1 MRMGKRSI
9 FALSCL
15 VALSAC
21 GGSGPKGQQPSWRN
35 APTTATA
42 SSQSAAPSEFIELLE
57 SETQVSHYNNP
68 PRTDAPSSA
77 LSIAILDLLNE
88 GSAAAGLAPPMPDG
102 RLYQALTELA
112 EVAPLDTPPSYSL
125 IEFAMQRNGIIEP
138 SPHLVI
144 IQGSIDD
151 PGPIIEQLQ
160 ESVADILTS
169 GTYERVGIGAAR
181 RGEVDMV
188 LLALQESNVTTKPI
202 VREIPRGGSTSIEG
216 TLGAGFNEPHAFHTD
231 NAGKV
236 HNMSVARIGTAG
248 FRTLFSCGEYV
259 GRQQV
264 EITAADTSGSTVLA
278 NFPIWCGMK
287 APRTMRVAT
296 GSNDPP
302 PKTQAEAEERML
314 VLVNKDRANHGL
326 AALALDPRLTG
337 IARLHSDEML
347 ETGNVAHVS
356 PRTGSAGD
364 RVKAGGVRTAVIL
377 ENVARAYGVA
387 EAELGLMNSPG
398 HRANLLSTDVNHV
411 GIGITLG
418 KDVAGRREL
427 LVTQIFIHI
436 PQPITEATVRGKVEA
451 KIKSIKAMSS
461 SPELQTVAQ
470 VFASDLASGV
480 TTDSASKRASKSL
493 DTAGR
498 GFARVSTLVTT
509 VADVKAFDPTGSLGG
524 AQVSH
529 FGIGIAQGEHPVMG
543 EGAIYIVVLLGQ
555 K

>member
-1 MRMGKRSI
+1 MGRRSI
-9 FALSCL
+9 FALVCV
-15 VALSAC
+15 VALWAC
-21 GGSGPKGQQPSWRN
+21 GGSGPKGQQPSWRS

-42 SSQSAAPSEFIELLE
+42 SAQTMAPTEFIELVE
-57 SETQVSHYNNP
+57 SPAQVSHYNSP
-68 PRTDAPSSA
+68 PRTNAPESP
-77 LSIAILDLLNE
+77 LSNAILELLNE
-88 GSAAAGLAPPMPDG
+88 GSAAAGLAAPAPDG

-112 EVAPLDTPPSYSL
+112 EIAPLDTPLTYSL

-151 PGPIIEQLQ
+151 PGPIIEQLRG
-160 ESVADILTS
+160 SVGDILNS

-188 LLALQESNVTTKPI
+188 LLALQESNLVTKPI
-202 VREIPRGGSTSIEG
+202 VREIARGGSTSIEG
-216 TLGAGFNEPHAFHTD
+216 TLGAGFAKPHAFHTD
-231 NAGKV
+231 DSGQV
-236 HNMSVARIGTAG
+236 HNMSVSGIGASG
-248 FRTLFSCGEYV
+248 FRTLFSCGDHE

-264 EITAADTSGSTVLA
+264 EVTASDTSGSTVLA
-278 NFPIWCGMK
+278 NFPIWCGVA
-287 APRTMRVAT
+287 APRSMRVST

-302 PKTQAEAEERML
+302 PKTREEAEERML
-314 VLVNKDRANHGL
+314 VLVNKDRADHGL
-326 AALALDPRLTG
+326 ASLALDTRVTS

-364 RVKAGGVRTAVIL
+364 RVKVGGVRTAVIL

-387 EAELGLMNSPG
+387 EAEQGLMNSPG

-427 LVTQIFIHI
+427 LVTQVFIHI
-436 PQPITEATVRGKVEA
+436 PQPIKEGAVRAQVAA
-451 KIKSIKAMSS
+451 KIQSVKAMTSS
-461 SPELQTVAQ
+461 SELRQVAQ
-470 VFASDLASGV
+470 TFASELARGV
-480 TTDSASKRASKSL
+480 TTDEASKRASKSL
-493 DTAGR
+493 DTAAR
-498 GFARVSTLVTT
+498 GFSRVSTLVTA
-509 VADVKAFDPTGSLGG
+509 VANVKAFDPTGSLGG

-529 FGIGIAQGEHPVMG
+529 FGIGVAQGDHAVMG
-543 EGAIYIVVLLGQ
+543 EGAIYVVVLLGQ